1 MGKNKKKHRANK
13 PRPQQPQQSA
23 PAMEAQQPVEPR
35 PEETHPAAAE
45 PQEPVGIQLSLE
57 EDFLPETEAQ
67 KSEPITATD
76 PPEEPV
82 PAEPVHEKNTDREET
97 TMPYMSETGPENVV
111 TIKVVGVGGA
121 GNNVVN
127 RMVKTGTQGVE
138 YVAVNTDKQVLA
150 VSSADQK
157 IQIGEKLTHGQGA
170 GSDPEIGKRSAEES
184 RNNIAKSLENT
195 DMVFITAGMGGGT
208 GTGAAPTIADL
219 AREAGI
225 LTVAVVT
232 KPFKFEGKRRMD
244 QALKGINEL
253 LGKVDSLLII
263 PNDRLKF
270 ATDQKVT
277 LANAF
282 QIADDVLV
290 QAVTSISDL
299 IKSTG
304 FINLDFA
311 DVSCIMRDAG
321 FAHMGVGHAAGK
333 SKAEEAA
340 KMAVA
345 SPLMETSINGARGV
359 LINITGSE
367 DMGLEDVETAA
378 NLVQEAAHPDA
389 NIIFGAS
396 FDPSLDDEI
405 RVTVIATG
413 FEDASTQSAEAPV
426 VEKAA
431 TAPTPAV
438 QPVGLYSAAKQ
449 EAPAAPAAP
458 VAPVVEPVAP
468 VTPAAP
474 AAPAAPV
481 EPAAEED
488 PFDGIF
494 KIFNQK

>member
-1 MGKNKKKHRANK
+1 
-13 PRPQQPQQSA
+13 
-23 PAMEAQQPVEPR
+23 
-35 PEETHPAAAE
+35 
-45 PQEPVGIQLSLE
+45 
-57 EDFLPETEAQ
+57 
-67 KSEPITATD
+67 
-76 PPEEPV
+76 
-82 PAEPVHEKNTDREET
+82 
-97 TMPYMSETGPENVV
+97 MPYLTESGPENVV

-127 RMVKTGTQGVE
+127 RMVKSGAQGIE
-138 YVAVNTDKQVLA
+138 YVAINTDKQALA

-170 GSDPEIGKRSAEES
+170 GSDPETGKRSAEES

-208 GTGAAPTIADL
+208 GTGAAPTIADI

-244 QALKGINEL
+244 QALAGINEL

-263 PNDRLKF
+263 PNDRLKY

-282 QIADDVLV
+282 EIADDVLR

-299 IKSTG
+299 IKNTG

-311 DVSCIMRDAG
+311 DVTCIMKDAG

-333 SKAEEAA
+333 GKAEEAA
-340 KMAVA
+340 RMAVA

-396 FDPSLDDEI
+396 FDESLDDEI

-413 FEDASTQSAEAPV
+413 FEDATQQTEPAAAPAAAPV
-426 VEKAA
+426 S
-431 TAPTPAV
+431 APRPAF
-438 QPVGLYSAAKQ
+438 YSAPV
-449 EAPAAPAAP
+449 EPAPAAP
-458 VAPVVEPVAP
+458 VAPVAPAAPVTPPVTPVAAP
-468 VTPAAP
+468 APAAPATPAAP
-474 AAPAAPV
+474 AAPAQ
-481 EPAAEED
+481 EED